1 MASKLQALFGTL
13 IQDIESKKGPR
24 RVANRQVTS
33 GNGTSIH
40 NNSVAVVT
48 YNFAYNPAP
57 LILILATEHTYLSA
71 FYKTIIIAM
80 IKKQ

>member
-24 RVANRQVTS
+24 RVVSREVSS
-33 GNGTSIH
+33 GDGTSIH

-48 YNFAYNPAP
+48 
-57 LILILATEHTYLSA
+57 
-71 FYKTIIIAM
+71 
-80 IKKQ
+80 

>member
-24 RVANRQVTS
+24 KVANREVTN
-33 GNGTSIH
+33 GNGSSIH

-48 YNFAYNPAP
+48 
-57 LILILATEHTYLSA
+57 
-71 FYKTIIIAM
+71 
-80 IKKQ
+80 